1 MRTTD
6 IQSELQRLFGAQ
18 DSAQGGAIVVWHDPD
33 GSFTETLDTLDLP
46 GVEVI
51 REEDGSRFALKCRL
65 SQNLDGQRIL
75 LYRRCL
81 RRLDGDWFADV
92 EARSQS
98 FPARVCSCASW
109 ARRIP
114 RRCARRCRP
123 TAPSLPRRPT

>member
-51 REEDGSRFALKCRL
+51 
-65 SQNLDGQRIL
+65 
-75 LYRRCL
+75 
-81 RRLDGDWFADV
+81 
-92 EARSQS
+92 ARG
-98 FPARVCSCASW
+98 R
-109 ARRIP
+109 
-114 RRCARRCRP
+114 
-123 TAPSLPRRPT
+123 